1 MPSTSLYDCVY
12 AIRSTDQVLHYRG
25 MVSQT
30 DETLVGLLSKLKHR
44 AGITATSLYRV
55 GVAYQEV
62 WHYREVAWRH
72 RQICDFSSVR
82 NRALTHRR
90 TYRPDDRHFSAQSG
104 QRWRGLPGG
113 LIYQSSL
120 GSEASLMV
128 RCLFQ
133 PVYGK
138 NTVLRSAYTTQDRE
152 WAKPAYQG
160 NSKHCSERGHPE
172 DKKKTLLTIHG
183 YSHSRGY

>member
-1 MPSTSLYDCVY
+1 MPSTSLYYCVY

-30 DETLVGLLSKLKHR
+30 DETLVGLLRKLKHR

-82 NRALTHRR
+82 IGHLHTDGHTGQTTVTSLPRV
-90 TYRPDDRHFSAQSG
+90 DRDG
-104 QRWRGLPGG
+104 
-113 LIYQSSL
+113 
-120 GSEASLMV
+120 EA
-128 RCLFQ
+128 CQ
-133 PVYGK
+133 E
-138 NTVLRSAYTTQDRE
+138 A
-152 WAKPAYQG
+152 
-160 NSKHCSERGHPE
+160 
-172 DKKKTLLTIHG
+172 
-183 YSHSRGY
+183 